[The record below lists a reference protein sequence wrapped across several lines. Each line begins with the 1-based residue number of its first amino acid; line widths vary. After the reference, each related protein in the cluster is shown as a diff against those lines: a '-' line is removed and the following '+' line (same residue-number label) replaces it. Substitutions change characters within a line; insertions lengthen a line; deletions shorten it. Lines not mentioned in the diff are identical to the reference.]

1 MIPTILLN
9 LSNLALYLPLFKL
22 AIASVPNDS
31 ILKEAVTVAW
41 TNALRIDSISA
52 ILPLSGTN

>member
-9 LSNLALYLPLFKL
+9 LSNLALYFPLFKL

-31 ILKEAVTVAW
+31 ILNEAVTVAW
-41 TNALRIDSISA
+41 TSALRIDSISA